1 MVIHHQHTSAQM
13 IKEASVRIESIRT
26 ATQKKR
32 DSQYLWQ
39 NLQWCALSG
48 RKALHLEHHRTCR
61 PACASSKS
69 ALCTITPI

>member
-1 MVIHHQHTSAQM
+1 L
-13 IKEASVRIESIRT
+13 KRT

-32 DSQYLWQ
+32 DRQYLWQ

-48 RKALHLEHHRTCR
+48 RKALHLEHHSTCR

-69 ALCTITPI
+69 ALCTITNLATINK